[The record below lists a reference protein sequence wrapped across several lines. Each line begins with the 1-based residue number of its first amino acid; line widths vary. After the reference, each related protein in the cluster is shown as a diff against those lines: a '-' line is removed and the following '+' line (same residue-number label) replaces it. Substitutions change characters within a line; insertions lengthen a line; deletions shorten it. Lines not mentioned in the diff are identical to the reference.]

1 MFVEDVQIR
10 VGILSFDAMQTCR
23 LIPVLWR
30 NMLPSSSE
38 LKKERGMPAI
48 RTDKL
53 KEWERSTGT
62 RKAG

>member
-1 MFVEDVQIR
+1 MQVSRFLW
-10 VGILSFDAMQTCR
+10 VGLLGFDALQTCR

-53 KEWERSTGT
+53 R
-62 RKAG
+62 